1 MDEIIPPWFWKL
13 AAVCTFGGTI
23 TLVTTAWSLGS
34 FMSETQTWQ
43 KAQDERFFEH
53 LDNEKEARREIINAI
68 GDIRKTVRRNQET
81 GTVFVERQGMLFDD
95 IHTIRK
101 QLNALNGEQGDSQ

>member
-23 TLVTTAWSLGS
+23 TLVTTAWSLGA

-53 LDNEKEARREIINAI
+53 LDNEKEGRRELINAI
-68 GDIRKTVRRNQET
+68 GEIRTTVRRNQAA
-81 GTVFVERQGMLFDD
+81 GSAFVKRQGMLFDD
-95 IHTIRK
+95 IHIIRE
-101 QLNALNGEQGDSQ
+101 QLDALNGAQGDPQ